1 MAESWRPVVGWE
13 NRYEVSNQGR
23 IRSITRVINRHYRNG
38 NVVKV
43 ARRGKVLTLDVI
55 QSPAD
60 RVPRVRVDLHI
71 KDSSHPEGYHRSYNV
86 ANLVLEAFTGPA
98 PESTKVAFRNG
109 NHLDV
114 ALKNLSWKATKK
126 WTLETRVERLTQ
138 EVKRLSALLDDAGI
152 KY

>member
-1 MAESWRPVVGWE
+1 MAESWRSVVGWE
-13 NRYEVSNQGR
+13 HRYEVSNKGR

-43 ARRGKVLTLDVI
+43 LRKGKELALDVT

-71 KDSSHPEGYHRSYNV
+71 KDASHPEGYSRSYNV
-86 ANLVLEAFTGPA
+86 ANLVLEAFVGPA
-98 PESTKVAFRNG
+98 PKSTKVAFRNG

-114 ALKNLSWKATKK
+114 TLKNLSWKPTKK
-126 WTLETRVERLTQ
+126 WTLETRIEGLTQ
-138 EVKRLSALLDDAGI
+138 EVKRLTALLDDAGI
-152 KY
+152 EY